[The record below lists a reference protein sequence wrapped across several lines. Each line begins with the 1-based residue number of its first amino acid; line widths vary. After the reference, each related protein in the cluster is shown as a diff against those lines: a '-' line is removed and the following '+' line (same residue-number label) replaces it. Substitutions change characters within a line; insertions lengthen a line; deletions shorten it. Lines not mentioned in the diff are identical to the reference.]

1 MIKHKHSKIY
11 SGTPFNLDSM
21 KPKATTTELQQS
33 AIQSARD
40 MEWMVCS
47 EGTDYTACV
56 IAWSK
61 APGTNNGLL
70 TNWCRVMTIVDGEY
84 HVETVRCNPTV
95 MASGYI
101 TEHLKDFKLT
111 TQAS

>member
-1 MIKHKHSKIY
+1 MKHK
-11 SGTPFNLDSM
+11 P
-21 KPKATTTELQQS
+21 TTKELQQS

-47 EGTDYTACV
+47 EGTEYTACV

-61 APGTNNGLL
+61 GPGTNNGLL

-84 HVETVRCNPTV
+84 QTETVRCSPTV

-101 TEHLKDFKLT
+101 TDHLADYKLH
-111 TQAS
+111 QQIK

>member
-1 MIKHKHSKIY
+1 MKHHPS
-11 SGTPFNLDSM
+11 
-21 KPKATTTELQQS
+21 TTELKEA

-47 EGTDYTACV
+47 EGTEYTACV

-61 APGTNNGLL
+61 APGTDNGLL

-84 HVETVRCNPTV
+84 QIETVRCKPTV
-95 MASGYI
+95 MASGYVS
-101 TEHLKDFKLT
+101 EHLKDFKLT
-111 TQAS
+111 TQK

>member
-1 MIKHKHSKIY
+1 MKY
-11 SGTPFNLDSM
+11 TP
-21 KPKATTTELQQS
+21 TTKELQEQ

-47 EGTDYTACV
+47 AGTDYTACV

-61 APGTNNGLL
+61 APGTDNGLL
-70 TNWCRVMTIVDGEY
+70 TNWCRVMTIVDGECMA
-84 HVETVRCNPTV
+84 ETVRCTPNVT
-95 MASGYI
+95 ASGYV
-101 TEHLKDFKLT
+101 TEHLRDFKLT

>member
-1 MIKHKHSKIY
+1 MKHQ
-11 SGTPFNLDSM
+11 P
-21 KPKATTTELQQS
+21 TTKEIQQS

-47 EGTDYTACV
+47 EGTEYTACV

-61 APGTNNGLL
+61 GEGTSNGLT
-70 TNWCRVMTIVDGEY
+70 TNWCRVMTIVDGVY

-95 MASGYI
+95 LGSGYV
-101 TEHLKDFKLT
+101 TEHLADFKLN
-111 TQAS
+111 QQIK

>member
-1 MIKHKHSKIY
+1 MKHH
-11 SGTPFNLDSM
+11 PPPPDLR
-21 KPKATTTELQQS
+21 QS
-33 AIQSARD
+33 AIQSARA

-61 APGTNNGLL
+61 GPGTNNGLL

-84 HVETVRCNPTV
+84 HVETVRCTPTV
-95 MASGYI
+95 MGSSYVS
-101 TEHLKDFKLT
+101 EHLKDFKLT
-111 TQAS
+111 TGNY